1 MTDALLRD
9 LHSVKTMSIVGMCKN
24 AGKTTVLNW
33 FLRHSRRDSV
43 LGLTSIGRDGESTD
57 VVTGTEKPSIYVP
70 AGTLIATARDMLR
83 LCDVTKEIVMT
94 TGIPTPIGEVVILRA
109 RSDGYV
115 QLAGPSITTQL
126 QTVSRHFFDLGACQ
140 SVIDGALGRKSLGAR
155 AVAEGVI
162 LCTGAKQP
170 RLLPGE
176 SEFLGRGVSYCGTC
190 DGMLYRGKKVAVIA
204 QGPEA
209 VSEANFLSGLC
220 SEVHWFGAPQEGVDP
235 RIVQHGEKPEAVLG
249 GMKANALQADGQPFA
264 VDGIFIF
271 REAMALSALLPG
283 IETDGTFIRV
293 DRGMRTTVPGVF
305 AAGDCTGQPLQVSKA
320 VGEGC
325 VAAMSAVSEL

>member
-1 MTDALLRD
+1 MKNLFFGRQEETQNRPLPISERAKEVMHNHFGEGADFYIGLDPAVLLGD
-9 LHSVKTMSIVGMCKN
+9 P
-24 AGKTTVLNW
+24 
-33 FLRHSRRDSV
+33 
-43 LGLTSIGRDGESTD
+43 E
-57 VVTGTEKPSIYVP
+57 VVT
-70 AGTLIATARDMLR
+70 AGILFIPITLLIAIIMPGN
-83 LCDVTKEIVMT
+83 K
-94 TGIPTPIGEVVILRA
+94 ILPFG
-109 RSDGYV
+109 D
-115 QLAGPSITTQL
+115 
-126 QTVSRHFFDLGACQ
+126 HF
-140 SVIDGALGRKSLGAR
+140 ALSLGGDFIEA
-155 AVAEGVI
+155 AKVI

-235 RIVQHGEKPEAVLG
+235 RIVLHGEKPEAILG

-271 REAMALSALLPG
+271 CPASKPTARSSAWTAACAPPSPASSPRGTAPDSPSRSPRRSVKAALP
-283 IETDGTFIRV
+283 R
-293 DRGMRTTVPGVF
+293 
-305 AAGDCTGQPLQVSKA
+305 
-320 VGEGC
+320 
-325 VAAMSAVSEL
+325 

>member
-1 MTDALLRD
+1 MFDIA
-9 LHSVKTMSIVGMCKN
+9 VIG
-24 AGKTTVLNW
+24 AGPAGFSAAIQARKREKTVL
-33 FLRHSRRDSV
+33 V
-43 LGLTSIGRDGESTD
+43 
-57 VVTGTEKPSIYVP
+57 
-70 AGTLIATARDMLR
+70 
-83 LCDVTKEIVMT
+83 
-94 TGIPTPIGEVVILRA
+94 IGEAGGWLSRAHSIQNYPGFIDISGAELLAKMREQAEAMGAETRPGVVHQILPFG
-109 RSDGYV
+109 D
-115 QLAGPSITTQL
+115 
-126 QTVSRHFFDLGACQ
+126 HF
-140 SVIDGALGRKSLGAR
+140 ALSLGGDFIEA
-155 AVAEGVI
+155 AKVI

-235 RIVQHGEKPEAVLG
+235 RIVLHGEKPEAILG

-293 DRGMRTTVPGVF
+293 DRCMRTTVPGVF

-325 VAAMSAVSEL
+325 VAAMSAVAEL